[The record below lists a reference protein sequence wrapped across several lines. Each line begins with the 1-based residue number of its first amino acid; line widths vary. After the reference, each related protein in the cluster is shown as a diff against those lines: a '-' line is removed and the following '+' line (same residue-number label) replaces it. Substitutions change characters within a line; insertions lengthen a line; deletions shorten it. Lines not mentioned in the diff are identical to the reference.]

1 MATMLWPTQ
10 IPVCRKC
17 TTDASYFF
25 LGALAVLAILLAHLF
40 NLGIDDT
47 LQASSTPKLKL
58 VTSLFHVPFI
68 FLALYGAVDCLLRP
82 YYFRDV
88 GEHDHLNDH
97 LDEMLAWLG
106 AWLAYLPAWL
116 GVWLAYLL
124 AYSWW
129 VARYMVWYMRHSI
142 YRLKRCG

>member
-25 LGALAVLAILLAHLF
+25 LGALAMLAIFLAHLF
-40 NLGIDDT
+40 KLGIDDT

-58 VTSLFHVPFI
+58 VASLFHVPFI
-68 FLALYGAVDCLLRP
+68 FLALYGAVDCRLRP

-88 GEHDHLNDH
+88 GEHDHLDDH

-106 AWLAYLPAWL
+106 AWL
-116 GVWLAYLL
+116 GYLL

-142 YRLKRCG
+142 ETLRLSKS